1 MGRKIFSCDFDGCNR
16 AFSRPDD
23 YARHRRATH
32 GSQRGRYICGEDAT
46 HAGFGCGR
54 RFNRRDVL
62 QQHRRTTK
70 AQTICVHRRYTP
82 DSSSSPCMEENEHTE
97 PAPDEE
103 NPEPFLYQLDPA
115 ILDSSRSN
123 PLLLTEEDRSNIVDI
138 WARCSSPSSESH
150 PTMTTTPSTPLDSGS
165 IPSRLR
171 PGQVVGGYYELGNII
186 ATSNYITG
194 YWARDM
200 STNEHY
206 CILSLPKSRMF
217 VFGGARKALT
227 ECSSGPSANVFTE
240 TFDTKDQTCVVL
252 FGPWSG
258 REIPPIETIQ
268 LLVIVVNA
276 QYELRLWSL
285 ETQKYVKTSLATL
298 LEMAEQLG

>member
-171 PGQVVGGYYELGNII
+171 PGQVVGGYYELGN
-186 ATSNYITG
+186 TTVFSLCKNL
-194 YWARDM
+194 
-200 STNEHY
+200 E
-206 CILSLPKSRMF
+206 CLSLEVHVRLLLNALQDLQLMFSQKHSIPKTKP
-217 VFGGARKALT
+217 AW
-227 ECSSGPSANVFTE
+227 SSSDHGPVEKFHRSKPSNFW
-240 TFDTKDQTCVVL
+240 L
-252 FGPWSG
+252 
-258 REIPPIETIQ
+258 
-268 LLVIVVNA
+268 
-276 QYELRLWSL
+276 
-285 ETQKYVKTSLATL
+285 
-298 LEMAEQLG
+298 

>member
-1 MGRKIFSCDFDGCNR
+1 LKKEAKCHLCCKVFTRNESLRIHISSSHPTEGSPRHVTIARANLSQISRHSQINVESPLTSVGRKIFSCDFDGCNR
-16 AFSRPDD
+16 VFSRSDD

-32 GSQRGRYICGEDAT
+32 GSQRGRYICGEDVT

-82 DSSSSPCMEENEHTE
+82 DSSSSPCMEGNEQIESTPDKENL
-97 PAPDEE
+97 D
-103 NPEPFLYQLDPA
+103 PFLYQLDSA
-115 ILDSSRSN
+115 IQDSGRSN
-123 PLLLTEEDRSNIVDI
+123 SLLLTEEDRSNIVDI

-150 PTMTTTPSTPLDSGS
+150 PTMVTTPLNTLESGS

-171 PGQVVGGYYELGNII
+171 PGQVVGGYYELGSII

-217 VFGGARKALT
+217 VFGGARMAL
-227 ECSSGPSANVFTE
+227 
-240 TFDTKDQTCVVL
+240 L
-252 FGPWSG
+252 
-258 REIPPIETIQ
+258 
-268 LLVIVVNA
+268 NA
-276 QYELRLWSL
+276 L
-285 ETQKYVKTSLATL
+285 
-298 LEMAEQLG
+298 